1 MTPEQ
6 EKLIEICKKA
16 GSSAFLRPNNT
27 VAVWPP
33 IDMAQFIHNVIN
45 IVRAETL
52 EEVRQ
57 EQQRWVD
64 RAQELLDIFVEPEP
78 SLVKNVNDLAVQEHE
93 ETQRKTELVWR
104 FLLENIFIFLDK
116 QIKTVL

>member
-16 GSSAFLRPNNT
+16 GSTTFLRPNKT

-33 IDMAQFIHNVIN
+33 VDMAQFIQNVIN
-45 IVRAETL
+45 IVRTETL
-52 EEVRQ
+52 NEVRQ
-57 EQQRWVD
+57 EEQRWVD
-64 RAQELLDIFVEPEP
+64 RAQELVDIFVEPEP

-93 ETQRKTELVWR
+93 EMNKKTELVWSISLGKYIR
-104 FLLENIFIFLDK
+104 IPR
-116 QIKTVL
+116 QTV